1 MFIPVNSHW
10 RLNMC
15 HMRTVVKSVAKF
27 HAVSLCYKKTIFDTF
42 SDAEAR
48 AKASRK
54 DDDVVLEGDK
64 RILTGRLGLFSRF
77 PFLTQR
83 KDTMGHLI
91 KNRERFLDM
100 FQRFLECFPN
110 DSHLLGRIKVYFLF
124 INPRKLGNSNI
135 LITL

>member
-1 MFIPVNSHW
+1 MRNVLVIDNLEENMFIPVNSHW

-91 KNRERFLDM
+91 KNRERYFISL
-100 FQRFLECFPN
+100 FFNLYHCF
-110 DSHLLGRIKVYFLF
+110 
-124 INPRKLGNSNI
+124 
-135 LITL
+135 